1 MENLELIKMI
11 ESQIIQRG
19 IKEEKVIEALKSI
32 DRKDFVPHAYQ
43 EYAYDDG
50 PISIGYGQTIS
61 QPYIVALM
69 TELLELKGNERVL
82 EIGTG
87 SGYQTAILAKIV
99 KEVYTVERI
108 VELLNIAK
116 KNLEKYKFPNIKF
129 FHSNGYHGLADYAPY
144 DRIILTAAPKRIPQA
159 LINQLID
166 GGIFVGPE
174 GDFIQNLVR
183 IKKIDNIPYKEEIIP
198 VRFVPL
204 IDE

>member
-1 MENLELIKMI
+1 MENLELYKMI
-11 ESQIIQRG
+11 ETQIVQRG
-19 IKEEKVIEALKSI
+19 IKDEKVIQALKSI
-32 DRKDFVPHAYQ
+32 DRKDFIPHAYQ

-69 TELLELKGNERVL
+69 TELLELNGNERVL

-87 SGYQTAILAKIV
+87 SGYQTAILAKIA

-108 VELLNIAK
+108 VELLQIAK
-116 KNLEKYKFPNIKF
+116 KNLEKYKFTNIKF
-129 FHSNGYHGLADYAPY
+129 FHSNGYHGLIDYAPF
-144 DRIILTAAPKRIPQA
+144 DRIILTAAPKRIPLT
-159 LINQLID
+159 LINQLVD
-166 GGIFVGPE
+166 KGIFVGPE
-174 GDFIQNLVR
+174 GDFIQNLIR
-183 IKKIDNIPYKEEIIP
+183 IKKTNNIINKEEIIP